1 VSTTMS
7 EQRTQVAIIGAGP
20 AGLLLG
26 RLLSRQGIDNVIVEA
41 RSRDYV
47 EARIRAGVLEQGT
60 VDVLRSAGVGERLD
74 REGLRHGGIYLS
86 FEGSRHHIAMDELTG
101 GRAVTVYGQTEVVK
115 DLIAA
120 RLADGLPLH
129 FECHDVRIAG
139 FEDAGGAGSAAP
151 VIHYRDG
158 DGEHVLHA
166 ELIAGC
172 DGFHGVC
179 RATVA
184 DRVTTWEREYPFA
197 WLGILAEAAPATDE
211 LIYARHERGFA
222 LYSMRSP
229 TVSRLYLQVPP
240 DEAIDEWP
248 DDRIWAELHTRL
260 DTPGMTVNEGRV
272 FEKSVTPMRSFVA
285 APMRHGALLLAG
297 DAAHI
302 VPPTGAK
309 GLNLAVA
316 DVTVLAEAVAGRLLR
331 GDDAGLDGY
340 SERCL
345 ARVWRAQHF
354 SWWMTTMLH
363 LDAGDDAYGAQ
374 LARSQLR
381 YVVSSEA
388 MTTSLAENYVG
399 LALDRTGPTPDHPE
413 VENLIHG

>member
-1 VSTTMS
+1 MS
-7 EQRTQVAIIGAGP
+7 VQRTQVAIIGAGP

-26 RLLSRQGIDNVIVEA
+26 RLLSQQGIDTVILEA
-41 RSRDYV
+41 RTRAYA

-60 VDVLRSAGVGERLD
+60 VDVLRAAGVGERLD

-86 FEGSRHHIAMDELTG
+86 FEGARHHIAMDELTG

-115 DLIAA
+115 DLITA

-129 FECHDVRIAG
+129 FEAGDVRIEGFAG
-139 FEDAGGAGSAAP
+139 AGGTDLASAAP
-151 VIHYRDG
+151 VVRYRDA
-158 DGEHVLHA
+158 DGEHELHA
-166 ELIAGC
+166 DLIAGC

-184 DRVTTWEREYPFA
+184 DRITTWEREYPFA

-229 TVSRLYLQVPP
+229 TVSRLYLQVEP
-240 DEAIDEWP
+240 DESIDAWSDE
-248 DDRIWAELHTRL
+248 RIWAELHARL
-260 DTPGMTVNEGRV
+260 DTPGFSVTEGRV

-316 DVTVLAEAVAGRLLR
+316 DVTVLAEAVTAHLR
-331 GDDAGLDGY
+331 DGDSSGLDGY
-340 SERCL
+340 SDRCL

-363 LDAGDDAYGAQ
+363 LDSTDDAYGAE

-381 YVVSSEA
+381 YVVSSPA
-388 MTTSLAENYVG
+388 MATSLAENYVG
-399 LALDRTGPTPDHPE
+399 LPLDRTGPPPDQPE
-413 VENLIHG
+413 LKSLIHG